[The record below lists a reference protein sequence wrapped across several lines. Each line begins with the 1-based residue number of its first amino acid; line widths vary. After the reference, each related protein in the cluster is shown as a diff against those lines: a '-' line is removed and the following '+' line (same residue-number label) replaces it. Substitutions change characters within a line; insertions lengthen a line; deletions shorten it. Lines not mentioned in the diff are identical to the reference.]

1 MYIYADIYIS
11 ALGVHLRACGPGM
24 SWGMSQW
31 LQRGLAKPA
40 PKHKTNFLQERQM
53 VPVAELV
60 LKELLREK
68 SAGRSATF
76 N

>member
-1 MYIYADIYIS
+1 MPGS
-11 ALGVHLRACGPGM
+11 VLGIHLRACGPDM

-40 PKHKTNFLQERQM
+40 DKHKTNFLQERQM

-60 LKELLREK
+60 LKELLCEK
-68 SAGRSATF
+68 YAGRSATF
-76 N
+76 G